1 MKDKIYN
8 VINKIYGYVMF
19 VSFFAGILPLIPFIV
34 AICIGGETGEKI
46 SLFLYNEYF
55 PWVIALASIAVVIGL
70 IGIYVKKFNCFT
82 KRDKTEKE
90 DKKSN

>member
-19 VSFFAGILPLIPFIV
+19 VSFFAGILPLIPFII

-70 IGIYVKKFNCFT
+70 IGIYVKKFNEFT
-82 KRDKTEKE
+82 KRDRTENKDE
-90 DKKSN
+90 KSN